1 MQKTN
6 NETNHLFFSGPS
18 GTLPIKSDDKAA
30 IKLAM
35 LIDGKCMGFGPLKSA
50 ERYGYTKQRFFQIL
64 HSYIKGGIE
73 ALKDKKKGPQRKYV
87 RTETIENQIIRH
99 RFLDPDASSK
109 VIAQKLRQ
117 SGYNVSQRSVERTIT
132 EKGLQKKTSFIKSS
146 KRGKTG

>member
-6 NETNHLFFSGPS
+6 NETHNFFFSGTS

-35 LIDGKCMGFGPLKSA
+35 LIDGKCMGFGPLKAA

-132 EKGLQKKTSFIKSS
+132 EKGLQKKSS
-146 KRGKTG
+146 IY

>member
-6 NETNHLFFSGPS
+6 NETDNLSFLGPS

-35 LIDGKCMGFGPLKSA
+35 LIDGRCMGLGPTRAA
-50 ERYGYTKQRFFQIL
+50 EKHGYTKQRFFQVL
-64 HSYIKGGIE
+64 HAYNERGIE

-87 RTETIENQIIRH
+87 RTEVIENQIIRH
-99 RFLDPDASSK
+99 RFLDPDANSK

-132 EKGLQKKTSFIKSS
+132 EKGLQKKTPFVKSS

>member
-1 MQKTN
+1 MAIKRQN
-6 NETNHLFFSGPS
+6 NFFFSGTSGCLAINPS
-18 GTLPIKSDDKAA
+18 DSAA

-35 LIDGKCMGFGPLKSA
+35 LIDGKCMGLGPTKA
-50 ERYGYTKQRFFQIL
+50 AKKYGYTKQHFFQVL
-64 HSYIKGGIE
+64 NAYNECGIK
-73 ALKDKKKGPQRKYV
+73 ALKDKKRGPRGKHV
-87 RTETIENQIIRH
+87 RTEVIENQIIRH

-146 KRGKTG
+146 KRGETG

>member
-1 MQKTN
+1 MLKTN
-6 NETNHLFFSGPS
+6 NETDNLSFSGPS
-18 GTLPIKSDDKAA
+18 GILPIKSDDKAA

-35 LIDGKCMGFGPLKSA
+35 LIDGKCMGLGPLKSA
-50 ERYGYTKQRFFQIL
+50 KKYGYSKQRFFQIL
-64 HSYIKGGIE
+64 HAYNEEGTE
-73 ALKDKKKGPQRKYV
+73 ALKDKKKGPKRNYV

-99 RFLDPDASSK
+99 RFLDPDANSK

-146 KRGKTG
+146 KRGKGG